1 MPGLE
6 QMIAELN
13 AFESFDART
22 AQIAAPKLQEAVR
35 SQARAGLDPNGKPWP
50 LKKDGSRALV
60 NAAAHVRAIAVG
72 PRVDL
77 IVDGPE
83 YFHQTVKPDGTLPQ
97 RKIIP
102 SVGDALPPA
111 LQAALDEASSEAL
124 RGGGAQ

>member
-6 QMIAELN
+6 QMIAELDSL
-13 AFESFDART
+13 ETFDERSARL
-22 AQIAAPKLQEAVR
+22 AAPKLEEAVR

-60 NAAAHVRAIAVG
+60 NAAARVRAIAVG

-83 YFHQTVKPDGTLPQ
+83 YYHQTVKPDGTLPQ

-111 LQAALDEASSEAL
+111 LQAAIEEASSEAL
-124 RGGGAQ
+124 RGGGAR